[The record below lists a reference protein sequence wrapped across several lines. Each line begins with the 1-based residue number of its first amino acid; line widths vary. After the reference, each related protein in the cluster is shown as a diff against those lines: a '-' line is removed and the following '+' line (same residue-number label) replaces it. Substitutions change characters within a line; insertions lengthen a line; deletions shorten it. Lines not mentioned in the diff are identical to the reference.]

1 MRDRVE
7 FIDIMKGIAILLVVI
22 GHCCQLPEHPT
33 ALVRFI
39 YSFHM
44 PVFFI
49 AAGMFIK
56 SQDGKTY
63 DDRWRGLVK
72 RFLSLMVPYFIWC
85 LIYMDCTLE
94 NFGRMFY
101 ASFQSIKATGAECR
115 QLWFLPCLFVAEVL
129 INLALWLATVLKVP
143 EKPFMSAV
151 AVLSFVI
158 GFTLPK
164 IDGGYPFN
172 LDVAFV
178 AMGIMILGRL
188 GKEMISRFDSRTFQ
202 VQLPMFLVSAALLA
216 VGNIFGLKGFMSV
229 MALSAYGPIFWFMW
243 NACFG
248 VIMVR
253 SFSSIVAKIGNV
265 PVLSFFKRSLLW
277 IGQNTIGIFLL
288 HMPLC
293 YWIMPRMVEIFGV
306 SIEKGSGNLIIGLTV
321 TIISI
326 ALTAIVNVV
335 CPQILGKKIYMHQ
348 RTA

>member
-1 MRDRVE
+1 
-7 FIDIMKGIAILLVVI
+7 MKGIAILLVVI

-56 SQDGKTY
+56 SHDGKTN
-63 DDRWRGLVK
+63 DDRKNGFVK
-72 RFLSLMVPYFIWC
+72 RFLALMVPYYIWC
-85 LIYMDCTLE
+85 LIYMDCTMD

-115 QLWFLPCLFVAEVL
+115 QLWFLPCLFMAEVL
-129 INLALWLATVLKVP
+129 INLVLWLAKVLNVS
-143 EKPFMSAV
+143 EKPFLSVV
-151 AVLSFVI
+151 AVLSFVV
-158 GFTLPK
+158 GFILPK
-164 IDGGYPFN
+164 IECGYPFN

-188 GKEMISRFDSRTFQ
+188 GREMISRFDGLTFQ

-229 MALSAYGPIFWFMW
+229 MALSAYGPVFWFLW

-265 PVLSFFKRSLLW
+265 PVLSFFKHSLLW
-277 IGQNTIGIFLL
+277 LGQNTIGIFLL

-293 YWIMPRMVEIFGV
+293 YWIMPRMVDTFGI
-306 SIEKGSGNLIIGLTV
+306 SLAKGSGNLIIGLTV
-321 TIISI
+321 TLVSI
-326 ALTAIVNVV
+326 ALAAIVNAL
-335 CPQILGKKIYMHQ
+335 CPQIMGKKIARQ
-348 RTA
+348 V